1 MELNEKKMREMKMGA
16 EPTTIFFQKLERE
29 AKLAGR
35 QNNTDARGTM
45 VAAVRQG
52 VPASYTSIIANL
64 GFGIPTTYDE

>member
-1 MELNEKKMREMKMGA
+1 MEMHEKNMREMKMGSDHA
-16 EPTTIFFQKLERE
+16 TVFFQKLERE

-35 QNNTDARGTM
+35 RGDTDARGMM

-52 VPASYTSIIANL
+52 VPQSFTRLITDI